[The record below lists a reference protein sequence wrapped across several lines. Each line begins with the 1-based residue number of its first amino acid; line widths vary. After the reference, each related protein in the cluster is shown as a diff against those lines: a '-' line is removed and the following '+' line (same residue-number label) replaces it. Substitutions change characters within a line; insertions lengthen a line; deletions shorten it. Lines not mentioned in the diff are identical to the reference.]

1 MMTPRYA
8 TEELALMMPTTLS
21 NFFDG
26 SQDRRAAYH
35 HEYDSFEAFVPKK
48 PGPVARLATWMRRRA
63 AMQQLSA
70 MTDHELADVGLNRA
84 DLAMAFD
91 TNFAAQHNADRYGTK
106 LQSGRIQ
113 LV

>member
-1 MMTPRYA
+1 MTPRYA

-21 NFFDG
+21 RFFDG
-26 SQDRRAAYH
+26 SQDRRASYH
-35 HEYDSFEAFVPKK
+35 HDYDSFDSFVPKK
-48 PGPVARLATWMRRRA
+48 PGLFARLGAWMRRRG
-63 AMQQLSA
+63 AMQELSA

-84 DLAMAFD
+84 DLLMAFD
-91 TNFAAQHNADRYGTK
+91 GNFAAQHNAERYGTK